1 MARRLTRQN
10 YQRPRGEQPLAPEP
24 NHQPERGLTD
34 GYEKRDGDSPRRATD
49 HAGAI
54 VTHEDFRPRIE
65 NSDRGITLNKSLA
78 WSILGSLVGA
88 GIFIGMNLAGLEKT
102 SDDNKTL
109 SRANEIR
116 IRAIETQ
123 QARQDE
129 KFNNILGYLT
139 RIDARLERIE
149 QGK

>member
-1 MARRLTRQN
+1 M
-10 YQRPRGEQPLAPEP
+10 
-24 NHQPERGLTD
+24 
-34 GYEKRDGDSPRRATD
+34 
-49 HAGAI
+49 
-54 VTHEDFRPRIE
+54 E